1 MWITRL
7 ALSTLTLITVS
18 GCAQIANFYDRQDP
32 CQTRAEL
39 GRAVDYKMPS
49 WCGASLGRTYIYNN
63 QGQRQGYI
71 K

>member
-7 ALSTLTLITVS
+7 VLSTAIVLS

-39 GRAVDYKMPS
+39 GRPANYQPPS
-49 WCGASLGRTYIYNN
+49 WCGASSSRTYIYNN
-63 QGQRQGYI
+63 RGQAQGYI
-71 K
+71 R